1 MAQSLKFNRPAY
13 RRSSHLVAG
22 KDGDYMFDGQNI
34 VVLVALYSILAR
46 GAQSNEIKRSIGN
59 GTATT

>member
-1 MAQSLKFNRPAY
+1 
-13 RRSSHLVAG
+13 
-22 KDGDYMFDGQNI
+22 MFDGQNI

-59 GTATT
+59 GTATTLSPRSGSTKSAYPC